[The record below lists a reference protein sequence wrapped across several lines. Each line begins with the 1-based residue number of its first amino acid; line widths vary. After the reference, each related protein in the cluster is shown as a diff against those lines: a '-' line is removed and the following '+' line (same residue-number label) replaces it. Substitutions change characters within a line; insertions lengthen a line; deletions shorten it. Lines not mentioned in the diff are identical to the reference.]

1 MDCLRSCCKAFSPSK
16 HVSRSQVHN
25 TESEPKTASPNY
37 EGIYQDKTLNGRETL
52 IKPAPGFINVL
63 HLILNTYFLEFNKY
77 TVAGRQYYVFFTS
90 FSERKYV
97 RLLKNICGCSGDSC

>member
-37 EGIYQDKTLNGRETL
+37 EGIYQDMTLNGKETL

-63 HLILNTYFLEFNKY
+63 HLILNTYCLAFNKY
-77 TVAGRQYYVFFTS
+77 TVAGRHDYVFDVIFREEVCLPT
-90 FSERKYV
+90 
-97 RLLKNICGCSGDSC
+97 

>member
-1 MDCLRSCCKAFSPSK
+1 MDCLRSCCNAFSPSK

-37 EGIYQDKTLNGRETL
+37 EGIYQDVTLNGKETL

-63 HLILNTYFLEFNKY
+63 HLILNTYCLAFKITY
-77 TVAGRQYYVFFTS
+77 AVAGKHDYVFHVIFREEVCLPT
-90 FSERKYV
+90 
-97 RLLKNICGCSGDSC
+97 

>member
-1 MDCLRSCCKAFSPSK
+1 MDCLRSCCQAFSPSK

-25 TESEPKTASPNY
+25 TDSEPKIASPNY
-37 EGIYQDKTLNGRETL
+37 EGIYQDMTLNGRETM

-63 HLILNTYFLEFNKY
+63 NLVCNTYFVALY
-77 TVAGRQYYVFFTS
+77 TVAGRHDYVFMS

-97 RLLKNICGCSGDSC
+97 CLLKTIRGCSGDSC

>member
-1 MDCLRSCCKAFSPSK
+1 MDCLRSCCQAFSPSK

-37 EGIYQDKTLNGRETL
+37 EGIYQDMNLNGRKAL

-63 HLILNTYFLEFNKY
+63 HLILNTYFLEFKY
-77 TVAGRQYYVFFTS
+77 TVAGRHDYVFDVIFGEEVCLPT
-90 FSERKYV
+90 
-97 RLLKNICGCSGDSC
+97 